1 MKRKRAVSSTATSK
15 AADKLK
21 TFEEFDQ
28 VYLDYGSYE
37 IDAAK
42 AEEVS
47 ATAKKKKKKTIER
60 KPDPA
65 KKGIKYFDESHQQAV
80 CDYQDAPEE
89 KKKQEIYS
97 NKLYPAFDS
106 LVDNLINVYR
116 FEVTHESKQDLK
128 NECLS
133 FLYQMVH
140 KFDRTR
146 GTKAFSYFNVSA
158 KNWLTIKSKQNSKKV
173 SQHVSIDEPDLLS
186 SHELQVLEN
195 FKVILACDEVV
206 SAQEFND
213 SVENVIKNLEY
224 RALTLT
230 ELDCVR
236 AIKYLMDN
244 AQNIDLVNK
253 RAITV
258 YLKELTNLQ
267 PKQLSTVMS
276 SIRKKY
282 KEIVSDEQNRI
293 QYKNE

>member
-1 MKRKRAVSSTATSK
+1 MKRKRTVSTTTSK
-15 AADKLK
+15 SIDKQK

-28 VYLDYGSYE
+28 VYLDYGAYE
-37 IDAAK
+37 LD
-42 AEEVS
+42 
-47 ATAKKKKKKTIER
+47 ATAKSEEASSVVKKKKKKTIER
-60 KPDPA
+60 KPDPQ

-89 KKKQEIYS
+89 KIKQQIYS
-97 NKLYPAFDS
+97 TKLYPAFDS

-116 FEVTHESKQDLK
+116 FEVANESKQDLK

-195 FKVILACDEVV
+195 FKVVLACDEVV
-206 SAQEFND
+206 STEEFNS
-213 SVENVIKNLEY
+213 SVENLMRKLEFK
-224 RALTLT
+224 ALTVT
-230 ELDCVR
+230 EVDCIR
-236 AIKYLMDN
+236 AIKYLLDN

-258 YLKELTNLQ
+258 YLKEITNLQ

-282 KEIVSDEQNRI
+282 KEIVSEEANYI
-293 QYKNE
+293 QYRNE